1 MIRDK
6 NVLLRRYVSEVVS
19 ESSLSVNHE
28 EILDVA
34 VRSAARPDDV
44 PLVETLHQNLAHMT
58 IALKEVET
66 RMIRVINKMNR
77 LGVTE
82 RDMFVLPLANSV
94 ATLKDMILE
103 TEQHLEGYINKDL
116 SNIS

>member
-1 MIRDK
+1 MTRDK

-28 EILDVA
+28 EILDIA
-34 VRSAARPDDV
+34 ARSAARPDDV
-44 PLVETLHQNLAHMT
+44 PLVETLHQNIAHMT
-58 IALKEVET
+58 VALKEVET

-77 LGVTE
+77 LGVAE
-82 RDMFVLPLANSV
+82 SDIFILPLANSV

-103 TEQHLEGYINKDL
+103 TEQHLEYYSKKDS